1 MAIVNLTAMSAL
13 ADAADADVLYIVD
26 DPASS
31 ALPRKI
37 TYQNIVRRAYGEI
50 SVTGGTTAQSISA
63 TTFTKLTCF
72 DTNGLSKGT
81 TNSHANDK
89 ITVTDAGVYF
99 VELAAS
105 YSTSDALTADLCIY
119 YNGSATQGKSC
130 ITTLANFC
138 ASTSINSIVNVASG
152 STDFEAYV
160 YLSGASNITVKHA
173 ALSVLRIA

>member
-1 MAIVNLTAMSAL
+1 MTALT
-13 ADAADADVLYIVD
+13 DAADADVLYIVD

-37 TYQNIVRRAYGEI
+37 TYQNVVRRAYGEV
-50 SVTGGTTAQSISA
+50 SVTDGSTAQTISA
-63 TTFTKLTCF
+63 TTWTKLTCF
-72 DTNGLSKGT
+72 DTNGLSKQA

-99 VELAAS
+99 VELCAS
-105 YSTSDALTADLCIY
+105 YATNQALSADLAIY
-119 YNGSATQGKSC
+119 YNGSATQGKSS
-130 ITTLANFC
+130 ITTLANFN

-152 STDFEAYV
+152 GTDFEAYV
-160 YLSGASNITVKHA
+160 YLSLGANITVKHA

>member
-13 ADAADADVLYIVD
+13 TDAADADVLYIVD
-26 DPASS
+26 DPGGSP
-31 ALPRKI
+31 LPRKI

-50 SVTGGTTAQSISA
+50 SVTAGTTAQAIDA

-72 DTNGLSKGT
+72 DTNGLSKNT

-99 VELAAS
+99 VELCAS
-105 YSTSDALTADLCIY
+105 YSTNAALTADLCIY
-119 YNGSATQGKSC
+119 YNGAATQGKSC

-138 ASTSINSIVNVASG
+138 ASTSINAIVNVPSG

-160 YLSGASNITVKHA
+160 YLTSAASITVKHA
-173 ALSVLRIA
+173 ALSVLRIE